1 MDINTH
7 YDLSGKTVLVTGA
20 NGGLGTQLVRCLSS
34 AGARVIMVS
43 RHIEKLNIVVE
54 QLKDVSVLQM
64 DVADRVSVTRAFKD
78 LAVKNEKI
86 DVCINNTAIMKL
98 TPVFDG
104 DLNDDFEEIM
114 RTNVVGVWNVTK
126 MAAMHMRDNNIARSI
141 INISSAG
148 GGSVC
153 RTNVTGYYASRAA
166 VIKLSQNAVSELS
179 RYRIQINTVLPGT
192 LYTGMTSSRV
202 QDDVEHQKIKNSIPM
217 RRLGNVEDLD
227 GIILYLASNQTSAY
241 VTGSVISVDGGLAC
255 Q

>member
-104 DLNDDFEEIM
+104 DLNDDF
-114 RTNVVGVWNVTK
+114 
-126 MAAMHMRDNNIARSI
+126 
-141 INISSAG
+141 
-148 GGSVC
+148 
-153 RTNVTGYYASRAA
+153 
-166 VIKLSQNAVSELS
+166 
-179 RYRIQINTVLPGT
+179 
-192 LYTGMTSSRV
+192 
-202 QDDVEHQKIKNSIPM
+202 
-217 RRLGNVEDLD
+217 
-227 GIILYLASNQTSAY
+227 
-241 VTGSVISVDGGLAC
+241 
-255 Q
+255 